1 MMVLNKKM
9 YNSKHISEKGPSTF
23 KKYYWRLADQ
33 ELMKE
38 MGEIK
43 QWTRGNNAIFNCKTD
58 YWSLGVII
66 YIGHTDNASKKIQ
79 PQLQL
84 MSGLYQEQY
93 VDNWIKVGHIS
104 MTQFNF

>member
-1 MMVLNKKM
+1 MYKKI
-9 YNSKHISEKGPSTF
+9 NISEKGTLLSTNTT
-23 KKYYWRLADQ
+23 YRLTDQ

-38 MGEIK
+38 MGKIK